1 NTGPHHKGTK
11 YTPNW
16 RTNLMCQQV
25 PWRNNGSSNSRCN
38 QKNRWNQVDW
48 RLLKFKLKRINAL
61 IVSDCIGIF
70 ITARRR
76 KLRIGSLISFAFA
89 SIKPRLHAQR
99 LSTSMLYKRITRLH
113 GET

>member
-1 NTGPHHKGTK
+1 
-11 YTPNW
+11 
-16 RTNLMCQQV
+16 
-25 PWRNNGSSNSRCN
+25 
-38 QKNRWNQVDW
+38 
-48 RLLKFKLKRINAL
+48 RLLKFKLKRIDTL

-113 GET
+113 GETQALKWQAYYFFSNHVIFLMILIQSPYYPKRLIKRTIIH